1 MTRKAGVA
9 RPGTG
14 LAEDGR
20 HLREVTS
27 YARRGSRLTPTLQ
40 EVWDRNVVVD
50 EVARLAATDGHRI
63 TVTLWDDA
71 EYLRTEGVIAL
82 HRA

>member
-1 MTRKAGVA
+1 VA
-9 RPGTG
+9 LLVCSKSSYRAADDADP
-14 LAEDGR
+14 
-20 HLREVTS
+20 TS
-27 YARRGSRLTPTLQ
+27 GFTARLPLQ

-63 TVTLWDDA
+63 TVTLWDDV